1 MAVAILAGVAVLL
14 VVGLVVALW
23 AAARARRKFPLAFKP
38 APWSS
43 DELDG
48 LSSDLTDLGGHDPIA
63 ALARADSA
71 ANGGRSE
78 PKPMTYAALG
88 TEMAP
93 IAALEAVTEVKGDGP
108 VVVLVAGAGFLGTGT
123 TAALYEGGRPR
134 TSADLQRPREAGER
148 LLRLA

>member
-1 MAVAILAGVAVLL
+1 MAIAILAAVVVLL
-14 VVGLVVALW
+14 VVGLVVAPW

-71 ANGGRSE
+71 ANGGHSE
-78 PKPMTYAALG
+78 PKPTYAAGRAEVLP
-88 TEMAP
+88 A
-93 IAALEAVTEVKGDGP
+93 AALEPVADAKGDVP

-123 TAALYEGGRPR
+123 TAALRESERPR
-134 TSADLQRPREAGER
+134 TRADLQRRREAGER
-148 LLRLA
+148 RLRLA

>member
-1 MAVAILAGVAVLL
+1 MGIAILAAVVVLL
-14 VVGLVVALW
+14 IVGLVVALS

-48 LSSDLTDLGGHDPIA
+48 LSSDLADLGGHDPIA

-71 ANGGRSE
+71 THRGQSERKPVTSAAGRAE
-78 PKPMTYAALG
+78 VVPAT
-88 TEMAP
+88 
-93 IAALEAVTEVKGDGP
+93 ALEPVADARGNAP

-123 TAALYEGGRPR
+123 TVALLERGKPGTAADLPRPR
-134 TSADLQRPREAGER
+134 QARER
-148 LLRLA
+148 RLRLA

>member
-1 MAVAILAGVAVLL
+1 MAIAILAAVAGLL
-14 VVGLVVALW
+14 VVGLVVAVW
-23 AAARARRKFPLAFKP
+23 AAAQARRKFPLAFKP

-78 PKPMTYAALG
+78 PKPVTYRRGAPRLCRPPPASRS
-88 TEMAP
+88 TTREEMCPSSSSWPAP
-93 IAALEAVTEVKGDGP
+93 DSSGP
-108 VVVLVAGAGFLGTGT
+108 GP
-123 TAALYEGGRPR
+123 RPR
-134 TSADLQRPREAGER
+134 CAKAGD
-148 LLRLA
+148 